1 MGWGTDFKADVYL
14 NRQTFSSK
22 FEVEDKIEELS
33 QSIEDNKSILKMYA
47 SSTPSAIVPDD
58 LKEDTIGWLNNEI
71 NMIFD
76 TLQEEIVE
84 RYNLNL
90 YLEFLEENSTES
102 KKETFDVEEL

>member
-102 KKETFDVEEL
+102 KI